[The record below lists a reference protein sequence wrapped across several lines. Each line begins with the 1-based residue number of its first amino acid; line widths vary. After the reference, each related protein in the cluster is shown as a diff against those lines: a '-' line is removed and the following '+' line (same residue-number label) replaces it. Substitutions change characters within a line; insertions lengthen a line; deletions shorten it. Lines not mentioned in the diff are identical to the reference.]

1 MHFDRLKRREF
12 ISLLGGAAA
21 WPVAAR
27 AQQTSIPVI
36 GVLSP
41 ESSTTREIEGLRAGL
56 RDLGYFEGRDIR
68 YEYRLADGKFERL
81 SALATELVD
90 LKVDV
95 IVTYVTQASLVAKKA
110 TSSIPIVMVGVAD
123 PVGVGL
129 IASLAQPGG
138 NVTGTSSMAAILAA
152 KQLELVKETIPNIS
166 RVAALWN
173 PANLAFQTLQ
183 VNQAQEAAK
192 TVRIDLQLF
201 EARAAEEFDAVFA
214 AIEKSGTRALLILA
228 DPLFGNNVPKLVELS
243 AKARLFAITGFP
255 TFVVAGGL
263 MAYGPNYKDIY
274 NLCAVYVDKI
284 LKGAKPAD
292 LPVQQPTKF
301 ELVINL
307 KTAKALGLTI
317 PAALLARADE
327 VIE

>member
-1 MHFDRLKRREF
+1 MKRREF
-12 ISLLGGAAA
+12 IGLLSGVAAA
-21 WPVAAR
+21 PLGAR

-41 ESSTTREIEGLRAGL
+41 ESSKSREVEGLRAGL
-56 RDLGYFEGRDIR
+56 RDLGYFEGRNIR
-68 YEYRLADGKFERL
+68 YEYRWADGKFERL

-90 LKVDV
+90 LKADV

-110 TSSIPIVMVGVAD
+110 TTSIPIVMVGVAD

-138 NVTGTSSMAAILAA
+138 NVTGTSSMAAILAT
-152 KQLELVKETIPNIS
+152 KQLELVKETLPNIS

-173 PANLAFQTLQ
+173 PANPAFQTLQ
-183 VNQAQEAAK
+183 VNQVRDAAK
-192 TVRIDLQLF
+192 TLRIDLQLF
-201 EARAAEEFDAVFA
+201 EARAAEEFDAVFTTM
-214 AIEKSGTRALLILA
+214 EKSGTRTLLILV
-228 DPLFGNNVPKLVELS
+228 DPLFSNNFPKLVELS
-243 AKARLFAITGFP
+243 AKARLFAMTGYRAFAD
-255 TFVVAGGL
+255 AGGL

-284 LKGAKPAD
+284 LKGAKPAY

-307 KTAKALGLTI
+307 KRAKELGFTI
-317 PAALLARADE
+317 PETVLARADE

>member
-1 MHFDRLKRREF
+1 VRRRDF
-12 ISLLGGAAA
+12 ITLLGGMVP
-21 WPVAAR
+21 WSLAAR

-41 ESSTTREIEGLRAGL
+41 ESSTTHEVEGLRAGL

-68 YEYRLADGKFERL
+68 YEYRWAEGKFERL

-95 IVTYVTQASLVAKKA
+95 IVTYVTQASLAAKNA
-110 TSSIPIVMVGVAD
+110 TTSIPIVMVGVAD

-152 KQLELVKETIPNIS
+152 KQLELVKETLPNIS

-214 AIEKSGTRALLILA
+214 GMEKSGTRALLILV
-228 DPLFGNNVPKLVELS
+228 DPLFANHFPKLVELS
-243 AKARLFAITGFP
+243 AKSRLFAMTGYRA
-255 TFVVAGGL
+255 FVDAGGL
-263 MAYGPNYKDIY
+263 LAYGPNYKDIS
-274 NLCAVYVDKI
+274 
-284 LKGAKPAD
+284 
-292 LPVQQPTKF
+292 
-301 ELVINL
+301 
-307 KTAKALGLTI
+307 
-317 PAALLARADE
+317 LLAG
-327 VIE
+327 

>member
-1 MHFDRLKRREF
+1 MRRREL
-12 ISLLGGAAA
+12 IAGLAGAAA
-21 WPVAAR
+21 WPLAAR

-41 ESSTTREIEGLRAGL
+41 ESSTAREVEGLRAGL

-68 YEYRLADGKFERL
+68 YEYRWAEGRFERL
-81 SALATELVD
+81 SALAKELVD
-90 LKVDV
+90 IKVDV
-95 IVTYVTQASLVAKKA
+95 IVTYVTQASLAATKA
-110 TSSIPIVMVGVAD
+110 TTSIPIVMVGVAD

-152 KQLELVKETIPNIS
+152 KQLELVRETLPNIS

-192 TVRIDLQLF
+192 TLGIDLQLF

-214 AIEKSGTRALLILA
+214 AMEKSGTRALLILV
-228 DPLFGNNVPKLVELS
+228 DPFFANNFPKLVELS
-243 AKARLFAITGFP
+243 AKVRIFAMTGYRG
-255 TFVVAGGL
+255 FVDAGGL

-274 NLCAVYVDKI
+274 NLCAIYVDKI

-307 KTAKALGLTI
+307 KRAKELGFAI
-317 PAALLARADE
+317 PQTVLARADE